1 MQIYLRAQN
10 GSTFDIEVES
20 TDTYKDVVTKLNKVV
35 DGESKKA
42 RLANE
47 RHHINP
53 LITTN
58 PKIFFPEINKHFN
71 EGMRLMDIGVQKDM
85 VANFFDNWG
94 ENAELRPANSTWVSG
109 MDEAK
114 FEEYKEL
121 KKIIEINKKKI
132 GADVLDRAGEM
143 GHDVISQRQNEELE
157 RQIKELQ
164 DQVERKQGELNQV
177 ELKRKIEA
185 DEREEAANEQAR
197 NDYYSGNHDHIVGL
211 RGGGRRK
218 GRKSKTKRKG
228 SRRKGSRRKGSGR
241 KGSGRKGSR
250 RGRKSRRTR
259 GR

>member
-1 MQIYLRAQN
+1 
-10 GSTFDIEVES
+10 
-20 TDTYKDVVTKLNKVV
+20 
-35 DGESKKA
+35 
-42 RLANE
+42 
-47 RHHINP
+47 
-53 LITTN
+53 
-58 PKIFFPEINKHFN
+58 
-71 EGMRLMDIGVQKDM
+71 
-85 VANFFDNWG
+85 
-94 ENAELRPANSTWVSG
+94 

-114 FEEYKEL
+114 TKEYEELE
-121 KKIIEINKKKI
+121 KIIDINKKQI
-132 GADVLDRAGEM
+132 GADMLDRAGEM

-185 DEREEAANEQAR
+185 DEREEVANKQAR
-197 NDYYSGNHDHIVGL
+197 DDYYSGNHDHIVGL

-228 SRRKGSRRKGSGR
+228 SRRKGSGRKGSGRKGSGR